1 VVIDHPEHRQ
11 RPQAVQLRHMIPGI
25 AHTGSLTTISAL
37 TSRALSADFFSFH
50 QPLKNATLLP

>member
-1 VVIDHPEHRQ
+1 
-11 RPQAVQLRHMIPGI
+11 MIPGI
-25 AHTGSLTTISAL
+25 AHAGSLTTISAL